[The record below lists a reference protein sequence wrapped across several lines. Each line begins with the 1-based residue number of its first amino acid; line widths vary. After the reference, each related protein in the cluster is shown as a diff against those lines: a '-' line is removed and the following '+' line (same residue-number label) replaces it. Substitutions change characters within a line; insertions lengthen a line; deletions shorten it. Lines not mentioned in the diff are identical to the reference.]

1 MNKGEVMNVKK
12 WLSVV
17 VVALCGMAGVL
28 SGCACLSGCTCLE
41 RGAAARELF
50 NGRDLTNWYTFIR
63 GRGVNCDPK
72 GVFTVT
78 NGVIHVSG
86 EEFGCLTTCEE
97 FSDYRLVVEYRWTG
111 APNLGSKK
119 DKAPDSGI
127 LFHSTGPDG
136 GFGNTWMLSH
146 EYNLIVGASGDLWT
160 VGRKDRPDIFV
171 EGEAGEERLGGKYA
185 IHKKGGRTVRLV
197 GNDRL
202 CRSDI
207 ARDWTDTYTVRP
219 AANEKPIGEW
229 NTVEIVCAGD
239 TATFYFNGACV
250 NRLTRLSPAR
260 GKIQLQSEGCP
271 IEFRRVALSPLSR

>member
-1 MNKGEVMNVKK
+1 MR
-12 WLSVV
+12 
-17 VVALCGMAGVL
+17 GVL
-28 SGCACLSGCTCLE
+28 G
-41 RGAAARELF
+41 
-50 NGRDLTNWYTFIR
+50 
-63 GRGVNCDPK
+63 
-72 GVFTVT
+72 
-78 NGVIHVSG
+78 
-86 EEFGCLTTCEE
+86 
-97 FSDYRLVVEYRWTG
+97 RWTG

-160 VGRKDRPDIFV
+160 VGKKDRPDIFV

-229 NTVEIVCAGD
+229 NTAEIVCSGD

>member
-1 MNKGEVMNVKK
+1 MKK
-12 WLSVV
+12 SILI
-17 VVALCGMAGVL
+17 VAGLCGLAGVL
-28 SGCACLSGCTCLE
+28 AGCACPG

-50 NGRDLTNWYTFIR
+50 NGRDFTNWYTFIR

-185 IHKKGGRTVRLV
+185 IHKEGGKTVRLV

-229 NTVEIVCAGD
+229 NVAEPPSTS
-239 TATFYFNGACV
+239 TARA
-250 NRLTRLSPAR
+250 
-260 GKIQLQSEGCP
+260 
-271 IEFRRVALSPLSR
+271 

>member
-1 MNKGEVMNVKK
+1 MKR
-12 WLSVV
+12 LT
-17 VVALCGMAGVL
+17 
-28 SGCACLSGCTCLE
+28 TCLLGLASLAGCIPICNSE
-41 RGAAARELF
+41 LAHTRELF

-63 GRGVNCDPK
+63 GRGVDNDPK

-78 NGVIHVSG
+78 NGVIRVSG
-86 EEFGCLTTCEE
+86 EEFGCLTTKEE
-97 FSDYRLVVEYRWTG
+97 FSDYRLIVEYRWTG
-111 APNLGSKK
+111 APNHGPKK
-119 DKAPDSGI
+119 TKAPDSGI
-127 LFHSTGPDG
+127 LFHSIGPDG

-171 EGEAGEERLGGKYA
+171 EGEASDELLGGKHR
-185 IHKKGGRTVRLV
+185 IHKEGGKTVRLV

-207 ARDWTDTYTVRP
+207 ARDWTDTYGVRP

-229 NTVEIVCAGD
+229 NVAELVCAGD
-239 TATFYFNGACV
+239 KAEFYFNGKLV
-250 NRLTRLSPAR
+250 NRLTRLSPSR

-271 IEFRRVALSPLSR
+271 IEFRRIDIISL